1 MSPIHRAITGSL
13 AGLLTGGVTGPLL
26 GIVSFLGFH
35 VCLNLTTENPSPE
48 SLGPLFSMVTGG
60 AMGLAVGIPTGL
72 IVGAAIGIYAG
83 GGNVNIK
90 AVAVGVLAGTFT
102 CAATLPMGFFFPPL
116 GNASVIAGAAF
127 TIGAGALTGIAAGTF
142 IAHRDRTRYPGYC
155 LSSRSGSMD

>member
-13 AGLLTGGVTGPLL
+13 AGLLTGAVLGPML
-26 GIVSFLGFH
+26 GIISFLAFH
-35 VCLNLTTENPSPE
+35 VYLKMTIQNPSPE
-48 SLGPLFSMVTGG
+48 SLGPLFSVVTGG

-72 IVGAAIGIYAG
+72 IVGTAIGIYAR

-116 GNASVIAGAAF
+116 GNVSVIAGGAF
-127 TIGAGALTGIAAGTF
+127 TIGVGAFAGIAAGTF
-142 IAHRDRTRYPGYC
+142 IAHRE
-155 LSSRSGSMD
+155 MNQFA